1 MDDKKLD
8 KGDTAAAAAG
18 AGAGAGARCCSNIK
32 LICRHAGRSSFPVI
46 NLGEGADTLSNK
58 LI

>member
-8 KGDTAAAAAG
+8 KGDTAAA
-18 AGAGAGARCCSNIK
+18 GAGARCCSSIK
-32 LICRHAGRSSFPVI
+32 LICRHAGGGGFPVI
-46 NLGEGADTLSNK
+46 NLSEGADTLSNK

>member
-8 KGDTAAAAAG
+8 KGDTAAA
-18 AGAGAGARCCSNIK
+18 GAGAGARCCSPIK
-32 LICRHAGRSSFPVI
+32 LICRHAGGGGFPVI
-46 NLGEGADTLSNK
+46 NLGEGAATLSNK